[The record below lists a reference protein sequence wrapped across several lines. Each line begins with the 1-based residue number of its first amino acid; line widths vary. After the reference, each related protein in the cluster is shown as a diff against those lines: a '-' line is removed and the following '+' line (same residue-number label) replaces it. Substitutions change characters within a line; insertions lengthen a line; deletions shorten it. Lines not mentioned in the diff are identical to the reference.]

1 MTELLTEVAA
11 ANQQATEELQ
21 AAQQKA
27 KEAEEEVRAAM
38 AITWHEWLMWRQLP
52 HPATVVPQDAL
63 QPHVQKRRR
72 FAYIVHT

>member
-38 AITWHEWLMWRQLP
+38 AITDGWWHAVAAGCVRLAWVSFGSTR
-52 HPATVVPQDAL
+52 H
-63 QPHVQKRRR
+63 
-72 FAYIVHT
+72 